1 MYYGKTTN
9 KKVRNATVCRADGIE
24 FKSKLEMFCYLYF
37 KSENLMLKY
46 EQDHTVI
53 MHGFNT
59 GDKVNVWIRRK
70 TTGSNEYH
78 LRKSKAFLDMVY
90 TPDFSLMAGED
101 IFYIETKG
109 MANDAYPLRR
119 KMFIANLVK
128 QADELGC
135 RFHFFEPHTKAEV
148 IETCE
153 IIKSIMNQ
161 NGKETN

>member
-1 MYYGKTTN
+1 MYKFNKSAN

-24 FKSKLEMFCYLYF
+24 FKSKLEKFCYLYF

-46 EQDHTVI
+46 EQDKTVI

-59 GDKVNVWIRRK
+59 GDKVNVWMRRK
-70 TTGSNEYH
+70 TTGTNKYH
-78 LRKSKAFLDMVY
+78 LRKSKAFVGMMY
-90 TPDFSLMAGED
+90 TPDFSFTAGED

-109 MANDAYPLRR
+109 KANDAYPLRR
-119 KMFIANLVK
+119 KMFIAKLVK

-148 IETCE
+148 QETCE
-153 IIKSIMNQ
+153 IIKSIIN
-161 NGKETN
+161 NGKDEN